1 VSERDDKHA
10 KDYRELSGEEGKKKI
25 AERVKEIRI
34 AMMSTLDDGGEIHS
48 RPMATQDVPFDGT
61 LWFLTR
67 ATSAKMGD
75 LQRHRNVTLDYA
87 DPGDSKYITLRR
99 TAAEVKDRAKIKEL
113 WSPMYKAW
121 FPEGRTILKL
131 PCCASTLPRAISG
144 RPTAAR

>member
-61 LWFLTR
+61 LWFL
-67 ATSAKMGD
+67 
-75 LQRHRNVTLDYA
+75 
-87 DPGDSKYITLRR
+87 DPGHLGEDGRLAAASECDARLRR
-99 TAAEVKDRAKIKEL
+99 SRRFEIHHS
-113 WSPMYKAW
+113 SPY
-121 FPEGRTILKL
+121 GRRGERSRQDQG
-131 PCCASTLPRAISG
+131 AVESDV
-144 RPTAAR
+144 